1 MPTGAAQQSDA
12 SSLVSLLGVVSFEEA
27 QQRERELF
35 AGAARLPPGVAQ
47 VLVWRTEKS
56 IIVPRGMPARSRFA
70 EAAAAVEKRG
80 FPVYERDTGGDLTPQ
95 SPGMINLSMVFR
107 LEGANPNIKG
117 AYLRLV
123 HPVIEFLRD
132 RYGIA
137 ADVCAVPGA
146 FCDGAYNIAYQG
158 KKLAGTAQRWRLIGG
173 EGTTRQAAVLG
184 HVALLADVDLVPAI
198 DALNEFYA
206 IAGMD
211 RHIEL
216 DRHFTLVE
224 LFGRDFVEPAAVAE
238 ELMRFA
244 ARPPSV
250 LGPSV
255 LGGGDGSQF

>member
-1 MPTGAAQQSDA
+1 MPTGAAQQSDT
-12 SSLVSLLGVVSFEEA
+12 SSCVSLLGIVSFEVA
-27 QQRERELF
+27 QQRERELL
-35 AGAARLPPGVAQ
+35 AGASALSPGIAQ

-56 IIVPRGMPARSRFA
+56 IIVPRGMPARDGFT
-70 EAAAAVEKRG
+70 EAVAAMTARG

-107 LEGANPNIKG
+107 LDGASPNIKG

-123 HPVIEFLRD
+123 QPVIEFLRH

-173 EGTTRQAAVLG
+173 EGGSRQAAVLG
-184 HVALLADVDLVPAI
+184 HVALMVDVELMPAI
-198 DALNEFYA
+198 DALNAFYA
-206 IAGMD
+206 AAGMD

-216 DRHFTLVE
+216 DKHVTLAE
-224 LFGRDFVEPAAVAE
+224 LCGRSSAEPSLLAE
-238 ELMRFA
+238 ELSRFVA
-244 ARPPSV
+244 HPER
-250 LGPSV
+250 LT
-255 LGGGDGSQF
+255 DG

>member
-1 MPTGAAQQSDA
+1 MPNRAAQQSDA

-27 QQRERELF
+27 QQRERELL
-35 AGAARLPPGVAQ
+35 AGASGLSPGNAQ

-56 IIVPRGMPARSRFA
+56 IIVPRGMPARAGFA
-70 EAAAAVEKRG
+70 EAVAAMSARG

-107 LEGANPNIKG
+107 LDGASPNIKD

-123 HPVIEFLRD
+123 QPVIEFLRH
-132 RYGIA
+132 RYDLA

-173 EGTTRQAAVLG
+173 EGPTRQAAVLG
-184 HVALLADVDLVPAI
+184 HVALMADADLKPAI
-198 DALNEFYA
+198 DALNVFYEA
-206 IAGMD
+206 AGID

-216 DRHFTLVE
+216 QQHVTLAE
-224 LFGRDFVEPAAVAE
+224 ITGRNCADPALVAE
-238 ELMRFA
+238 ELSRFA
-244 ARPPSV
+244 AYPPS
-250 LGPSV
+250 LAGA
-255 LGGGDGSQF
+255 

>member
-1 MPTGAAQQSDA
+1 MPSGAVQRSDF
-12 SSLVSLLGVVSFEEA
+12 SSSVTLLDVVSFEEA
-27 QQRERELF
+27 QQRERELLG
-35 AGAARLPPGVAQ
+35 GASSLAQSIAQ

-56 IIVPRGMPARSRFA
+56 IIVPRGMPSRDRYDDAVRAMA
-70 EAAAAVEKRG
+70 ERG

-107 LEGANPNIKG
+107 LDGASPNIKD

-123 HPVIEFLRD
+123 QPVIEFLRH
-132 RYGIA
+132 RYDLA

-173 EGTTRQAAVLG
+173 EGPSRQAAVLG
-184 HVALLADVDLVPAI
+184 HVALMVDVDLVPAI

-206 IAGMD
+206 VAGID

-216 DRHFTLVE
+216 EKHITLAQLARGDASGPADVALE
-224 LFGRDFVEPAAVAE
+224 LS
-238 ELMRFA
+238 RFIA
-244 ARPPSV
+244 QSAGV
-250 LGPSV
+250 GPK
-255 LGGGDGSQF
+255 LAGA

>member
-1 MPTGAAQQSDA
+1 MPTGSAQQSDA

-95 SPGMINLSMVFR
+95 TPGMINLSMVFR
-107 LEGANPNIKG
+107 LDGANPNIKG

-123 HPVIEFLRD
+123 QPVIEFLRD

-184 HVALLADVDLVPAI
+184 HVALMADVELTPAI
-198 DALNEFYA
+198 EAVNEFY
-206 IAGMD
+206 IVAGID

-216 DRHFTLVE
+216 DKHVTLAE
-224 LFGRDFVEPAAVAE
+224 LSGCDHVEPAVVAA
-238 ELMRFA
+238 ELSRFCA
-244 ARPPSV
+244 GEPKPV
-250 LGPSV
+250 
-255 LGGGDGSQF
+255 GGDAAQF